1 MKIKFRDKAI
11 ALLLLTVFV
20 IYAVFNYIVFPAN
33 NEVDKLKNEKEKV
46 EAMLS
51 DIEPLLKET
60 EEKQED

>member
-46 EAMLS
+46 TFAV
-51 DIEPLLKET
+51 
-60 EEKQED
+60 